1 MSVGDIK
8 SIMARTLIVVRSEHY
23 GGCEP
28 NRQNHRAT
36 CYRSVPPSLL
46 TARPQISPFPNAPK
60 ALHITLSRP
69 SFRLTAA
76 QQLPPARLCVLLPPQ
91 KAFSH
96 TYNNRQ

>member
-8 SIMARTLIVVRSEHY
+8 SIMARTSVVVRRREHY
-23 GGCEP
+23 GGEP

-91 KAFSH
+91 SLLTH
-96 TYNNRQ
+96 V